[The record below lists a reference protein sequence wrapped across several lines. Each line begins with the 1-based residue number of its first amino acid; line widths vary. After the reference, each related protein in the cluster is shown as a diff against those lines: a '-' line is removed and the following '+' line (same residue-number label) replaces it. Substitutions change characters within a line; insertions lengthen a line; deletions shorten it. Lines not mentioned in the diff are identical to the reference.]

1 MKGYILDYTVQ
12 TNSSIISGDDNQRY
26 NFRGADWKET
36 EPPRRGMRVDFAAV
50 GDAAMEIYTE
60 IGAGRA
66 VGYDEGGRPYYGGA
80 APAYAKS
87 KIAAGL
93 LAILLGGL
101 GIHKFYLGYTLPG
114 VILLV
119 TTIVGAITSIIL
131 IGIFILFATWAIGL
145 VEGILYLTKADDE
158 FEQVYVVQ
166 RKQWF

>member
-12 TNSSIISGDDNQRY
+12 TNSGIISGDDNQRY
-26 NFRGADWKET
+26 NFRGADWKEI

-60 IGAGRA
+60 IEAGRA
-66 VGYDEGGRPYYGGA
+66 TGYGGA

>member
-12 TNSSIISGDDNQRY
+12 TNSGIISGDDNQRY

-60 IGAGRA
+60 IGAGRSA
-66 VGYDEGGRPYYGGA
+66 GYGGA

>member
-12 TNSSIISGDDNQRY
+12 TNSGIISGDDNQRY

-66 VGYDEGGRPYYGGA
+66 TGYGGA
-80 APAYAKS
+80 APPYAKS

-93 LAILLGGL
+93 LAIFLGWL
-101 GIHKFYLGYTLPG
+101 GIHKFYLGYTGPG
-114 VILLV
+114 VVLLLCG
-119 TTIVGAITSIIL
+119 TIGLFVFFIPPIIASIIGL
-131 IGIFILFATWAIGL
+131 I
-145 VEGILYLTKADDE
+145 EGIIYLTKPDDE
-158 FEQVYVVQ
+158 FDQEYVVQ
-166 RKQWF
+166 RKSWF